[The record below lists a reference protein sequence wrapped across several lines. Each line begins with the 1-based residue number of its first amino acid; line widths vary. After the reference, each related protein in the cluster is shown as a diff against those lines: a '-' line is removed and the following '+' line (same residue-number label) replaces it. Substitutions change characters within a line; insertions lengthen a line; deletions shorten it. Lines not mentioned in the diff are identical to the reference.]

1 MGRPPE
7 KDREVV
13 KSRIFRVRVCE
24 HQFRRWGEKA
34 RSFGMS
40 VSEWVR
46 SVVDRASR
54 V

>member
-13 KSRIFRVRVCE
+13 KSLIFRVRVCE
-24 HQFRRWGEKA
+24 HQFRRWEKKA